1 MTPSHQFHISPSLV
15 RDDTVCVPLGNLY
28 RQMVQVLRLQRGEAV
43 RFFDGMGHVL
53 DAHIAHINRDG
64 ILAPIDQRTEQ
75 PQGRNVTLAI
85 GILKNDRMRW
95 VLEKATELGVTAIIP
110 LLTERVVKR
119 PDIAPPRWNAIV
131 REAAEQS
138 GHAWL
143 PTIESVTELRAL
155 LDHADSS
162 FIFFSPEA
170 PMGSSIPAGD
180 HPITLLIG
188 PEGGFTE
195 NEADLAKHQGATP
208 VSLGPHQLRADTA
221 ALAAIVQISNGQYPI
236 INAKAKV

>member
-1 MTPSHQFHISPSLV
+1 MIPSHQFHISPSLV
-15 RDDTVCVPLGNLY
+15 RDDTVCVPLGDLY

-43 RFFDGMGHVL
+43 RFFDGVGHVL

-75 PQGRNVTLAI
+75 PKAHSITLAV

-119 PDIAPPRWNAIV
+119 PDMAPPRWNAIV

-143 PTIESVTELRAL
+143 PTIEPVTEFRTLIDRA
-155 LDHADSS
+155 DAS
-162 FIFFSPEA
+162 FVLFSPEA
-170 PMGSSIPAGD
+170 PTGSSLPTD
-180 HPITLLIG
+180 DRPITLLIG

-195 NEADLAKHQGATP
+195 DEVALAKQKGATLT
-208 VSLGPHQLRADTA
+208 SLGSYQLRADTA
-221 ALAAIVQISNGQYPI
+221 ALAAIVTSRPSPFTS
-236 INAKAKV
+236 K